1 MGANP
6 KHIYIVRR
14 DGRELFLNSFLP
26 KSLGRLKFRRPI
38 AMHFRVAIRKAHCSR
53 TAMVGGREIRNL
65 AYALVK
71 QEFTIVNAVIPLI
84 NEHERHAG

>member
-1 MGANP
+1 MGAHP

-26 KSLGRLKFRRPI
+26 HRLGRLKFRRPI
-38 AMHFRVAIRKAHCSR
+38 AMHFPVAIRKGKSSR
-53 TAMVGGREIRNL
+53 TGMVGSGEIGNL
-65 AYALVK
+65 VYGQVK

-84 NEHERHAG
+84 NEHERQAG

>member
-1 MGANP
+1 MGAHP
-6 KHIYIVRR
+6 KHIYIIRR

-38 AMHFRVAIRKAHCSR
+38 AVHFRVAIRKGKSSR
-53 TAMVGGREIRNL
+53 TGMVGGREIRNL
-65 AYALVK
+65 VYRQVK

-84 NEHERHAG
+84 NEHERQTR